1 MKMINNLKNFL
12 IDKEY
17 YIDIYDNNL
26 HAFNYIKLLKLSS
39 DNINLKF
46 MNFILEITGNNLKI
60 LQMNKDEILINGE
73 INNVRIKR

>member
-26 HAFNYIKLLKLSS
+26 HAFNYLELLKLSS

-46 MNFILEITGNNLKI
+46 INFILEITGNDLKI
-60 LQMNKDEILINGE
+60 LQMNKEEILINGE